1 MTLQRNMRNA
11 ALAAAL
17 ALLAAGG
24 AAAQDGP
31 AAGPGADREDP
42 VAPLLEQLAK
52 PDQEGW
58 RQIESE
64 IAMEWSKS
72 GSPAMDLLLQRA
84 REAMDEEEFDVALE
98 HLGALTDHAP
108 DFAEGWNARAMVWY
122 AREEF
127 GLALDDLLQAL
138 ARNPQ
143 HFGALSGLALTLE
156 KLGQFEPALRALR
169 AAREV
174 HPHRPDLIE
183 AEARLEKKSGG
194 RRL

>member
-1 MTLQRNMRNA
+1 VAGLAFAGHATA
-11 ALAAAL
+11 ADPSTED
-17 ALLAAGG
+17 LLA
-24 AAAQDGP
+24 
-31 AAGPGADREDP
+31 
-42 VAPLLEQLAK
+42 QLADPELETWK
-52 PDQEGW
+52 PVEEAL
-58 RQIESE
+58 IER
-64 IAMEWSKS
+64 WSQS
-72 GSPAMDLLLQRA
+72 GSPAMDLLLARG
-84 REAMDEEEFDVALE
+84 REAMRNEDHHAAIE
-98 HLGALTDHAP
+98 HLTALTDHAP